1 MFKLLRPRYIPAFTP
16 IVLFLVSAGSI
27 GFALYAQY
35 VQKLLPCILCL
46 YQRKPFYIV
55 IGLSL
60 LALVLIRFP
69 KVARAIVYVC
79 GLTFAVGTGIA
90 IYHVG
95 VQELWWQG
103 PAMCGG
109 VQSGANSLAD
119 LKAQLLAQPI
129 IRCDKIDW
137 TLFGITMPTVNV
149 FFSAALTVFCLIAP
163 SRWMKKD
170 GEHGI

>member
-1 MFKLLRPRYIPAFTP
+1 MFKLLRPRFAPALAP
-16 IVLFLVSAGSI
+16 IILLLVSTGSI
-27 GFALYAQY
+27 GFALYAQH
-35 VQKLLPCILCL
+35 VEKLLPCILCL
-46 YQRKPFYIV
+46 YQRTPFYTV
-55 IGLSL
+55 AGLSV
-60 LALVLIRFP
+60 LALLLIRFP
-69 KVARAIVYVC
+69 AAVRAIVYLCAVV
-79 GLTFAVGTGIA
+79 FAVGTGIA

-109 VQSGANSLAD
+109 VQSGAGSLAE

-137 TLFGITMPTVNV
+137 KLFGITMPTVNV

-163 SRWMKKD
+163 SRWIKKQ
-170 GEHGI
+170 G

>member
-1 MFKLLRPRYIPAFTP
+1 MLNLLRARYAPALTP
-16 IVLFLVSAGSI
+16 VILFLVSAGSI
-27 GFALYAQY
+27 GFALYAQH

-46 YQRKPFYIV
+46 YQRVPFYV
-55 IGLSL
+55 
-60 LALVLIRFP
+60 
-69 KVARAIVYVC
+69 VC
-79 GLTFAVGTGIA
+79 GLSIIALLLLRFPAAARMVVYLCGVTFAVGTGIA
-90 IYHVG
+90 FYHVG

-109 VQSGANSLAD
+109 VQSGAGSIAD
-119 LKAQLLAQPI
+119 LKAQLMAQPI

-163 SRWMKKD
+163 SRWMTK
-170 GEHGI
+170 

>member
-1 MFKLLRPRYIPAFTP
+1 MLQARRYPQILAAVGAGAFGMAY
-16 IVLFLVSAGSI
+16 VAHF
-27 GFALYAQY
+27 GFGLE
-35 VQKLLPCILCL
+35 PCILCL
-46 YQRKPFYIV
+46 YRLVPYV
-55 IGLSL
+55 GTAL
-60 LALVLIRFP
+60 LALLVLKISTNSP
-69 KVARAIVYVC
+69 LMPVIIALC
-79 GLTFAVGTGIA
+79 AVIYLSGAGIA

-95 VQELWWQG
+95 VQELWWEG

-109 VQSGANSLAD
+109 VQSGAGSLAE

-163 SRWMKKD
+163 SRWMKK
-170 GEHGI
+170 